1 MIQPRMSLTNSIWSF
16 RSVRTWA
23 TLMLSLAFFASPAF
37 AQQTGDITG
46 QVTDA
51 TGAGISGVS
60 IEARGD
66 VLPQARTTS
75 SGANG
80 QYRFRLLPPGNYVVK
95 FSFSDGST
103 STRNVTVLLQQRTVV
118 DVATGAGAEME
129 EIVTTGSQMMAD
141 TGQGALKNSITAQ
154 TVDALPVG
162 QQYRDL
168 LKLVPGVQYSED
180 SRLGPSSGG
189 SASDN
194 TFMFDGIDVS
204 LPLFGN
210 LASEPS
216 THDIAQISIVRGG
229 AKAIGFNRAGG
240 FSMNTI
246 SKSGTD
252 EFHGEVS
259 YQVETKG
266 LRSDLDTGDSPEEFD
281 EDRSWT
287 VASIGGPLVRD
298 RLYFYTSYYGP
309 RTDRSNGEN
318 AYGAVPDFEI
328 VRDEIFGKLTF
339 SPTDNILIDASF
351 RTSEKETLN
360 DGVGARTQASAAD
373 IGIDNQDIFTLEGS
387 WIISDESSL
396 SFRYVD
402 WENET
407 GGDPVTFLN
416 FTTSLGDSID
426 VNNLDQMGGFLVPNL
441 QTIDVDDTAEEIAAK
456 QAFNAFAQPLIDQY
470 GFLEDGVLTGG
481 GLVGSGGLIAS
492 ADYFRESF
500 EISFDHLI
508 SAGNV
513 THDLHFGF
521 QQMEIEEVIDRRSNG
536 WGTISAPFDSTAEDG
551 VTPVFFRAAV
561 RQQGL
566 GSLTGE
572 FISPVVHSVTEMT
585 SFEINDTIEMGD
597 WTFNVGFL
605 ISEDT
610 LFGQGLR
617 KNANNPSGFE
627 IAIGERYE
635 MQKFDYSDMIQPRFG
650 ANWDFSESA
659 SAYINYARY
668 HPTASSLSRA
678 ASWDRRFGDRIMDVN
693 FDVNGNFI
701 DAEQQ
706 AGSGGKL
713 FEAGIKPRSVDEWL
727 IGMTKDLS
735 GDLSI
740 RAHARYKKGDHFL
753 EDVPND
759 IYLNANPPASYAREE
774 VIPGLADQLNG
785 VVGDGSDGI
794 GGGSIRSFVV
804 DELDGAFS
812 KYYELSVEADWTRDR
827 LFVNG
832 SYTWSHYYGNFDND
846 NVSGDN
852 DRDLFIGSSSFGDG
866 AGRMPWNNQKGD
878 LRGDRRHMIKIYG
891 YYELE
896 WDASVGAYL
905 ILQSGQPWTPWD
917 NDPWA
922 DEIADYRAATGRGT
936 STSSF
941 LRFAEPAGSNTT
953 PSHYALDLNYKQ
965 NFAVF
970 GDQNI
975 QVRVDLFNVF
985 DNQTGYNYQ
994 TRVGFSDYGEPR
1006 DWFRPRRFQVAFK
1019 YQF

>member
-1 MIQPRMSLTNSIWSF
+1 MTQPSKPRLNSIFSF
-16 RSVRTWA
+16 GAARAWA
-23 TLMLSLAFFASPAF
+23 TLALGLALFASPAF
-37 AQQTGDITG
+37 AQQTGDIAG
-46 QVTDA
+46 YVTNA
-51 TGAGISGVS
+51 AGAGIAGVS

-75 SGANG
+75 SGENG
-80 QYRFRLLPPGNYVVK
+80 EYRFRLLPPGNYVVK
-95 FSFSDGST
+95 FTFSDGST
-103 STRNVTVLLQQRTVV
+103 SSRNAAVLLQQRTTVN
-118 DVATGAGAEME
+118 VATGTGAEME
-129 EIVTTGSQMMAD
+129 EIITTGSQMMAD
-141 TGQGALKNSITAQ
+141 TGQGSLKNSITAE

-168 LKLVPGVQYSED
+168 LKLIPGVQYSED

-194 TFMFDGIDVS
+194 TFMFDGVDTS

-210 LASEPS
+210 LSTEPS

-259 YQVETKG
+259 YQTETKG
-266 LRSDLDTGDSPEEFD
+266 MRSSLDTGDSPEEFD

-287 VASIGGPLVRD
+287 ILSLGGPLIRD

-318 AYGAVPDFEI
+318 AYGPVPDYE
-328 VRDEIFGKLTF
+328 VTRDEIFGKLTF
-339 SPTDNILIDASF
+339 SPTDNILIDASY
-351 RTSEKETLN
+351 RTSEKDTLN
-360 DGVGARTQASAAD
+360 DGVGAFTQASAAD
-373 IGIDNQDIFTLEGS
+373 VGVDNQDILTLEGS
-387 WIISDESSL
+387 WIISDQSSL

-402 WENET
+402 WQNET
-407 GGDPVTFLN
+407 GGDPVTFLD
-416 FTTSLGDSID
+416 FTTDLGDSID
-426 VNNLDQMGGFLVPNL
+426 VNNLDQMGAFSVPNIIANPAD
-441 QTIDVDDTAEEIAAK
+441 QAEID
-456 QAFNAFAQPLIDQY
+456 FNAFAQPLVNQY
-470 GFLEDGVLTGG
+470 GYLDNGVPSGG
-481 GLVGSGGLIAS
+481 GIVGSGGLINS
-492 ADYFRESF
+492 QDYFRETF
-500 EISFDHLI
+500 EIAFDHLI
-508 SAGNV
+508 YAGGM
-513 THDLHFGF
+513 THDLHFGL
-521 QQMEIEEVIDRRSNG
+521 QIMEISEELERRSNG
-536 WGTISAPFDSTAEDG
+536 WGTISAPGGLELAEDG
-551 VTPVFFRAAV
+551 VTPVYFRAAV

-566 GSLTGE
+566 GGPGGSAV
-572 FISPVVHSVTEMT
+572 SPRIDSVTEMT
-585 SFEINDTIEMGD
+585 NIEINDTIEMGD
-597 WTFNVGFL
+597 WTYNVGVL
-605 ISEDT
+605 ISQDT
-610 LFGQGLR
+610 LKGQGLAP
-617 KNANNPSGFE
+617 NSSNPSGYE
-627 IAIGERYE
+627 IAIGQSYK
-635 MQKFDYSDMIQPRFG
+635 MQEFDFSDMIQPRFG
-650 ANWDFSESA
+650 ANWQYSDEA

-668 HPTASSLSRA
+668 HPIASSLSRA
-678 ASWDRRFGDRIMDVN
+678 ASWDRSFGDRIMDVN
-693 FDVNGNFI
+693 FDINGDYI
-701 DAEQQ
+701 DAEPQS
-706 AGSGGKL
+706 GSGGKL

-727 IGMTKDLS
+727 IGWTKDVS
-735 GDLSI
+735 GELSI

-759 IYLNANPPASYAREE
+759 IYLNANPPDSYAREE
-774 VIPGLADQLNG
+774 IIPGLADQLNG

-794 GGGSIRSFVV
+794 GGGSIRSYVI

-812 KYYELSVEADWTRDR
+812 KYYELSLEADYNTEKMA
-827 LFVNG
+827 VTG

-878 LRGDRRHMIKIYG
+878 LRGDRRHMIKVYG
-891 YYELE
+891 YYDLN
-896 WDASVGAYL
+896 WDASVGAFL
-905 ILQSGQPWTPWD
+905 LWQSGQPWTPWD

-922 DEIADYRAATGRGT
+922 DEIASYRAATGRGT
-936 STSSF
+936 STSTF

-953 PSHYALDLNYKQ
+953 PSHWALDLNYKH
-965 NFAVF
+965 NFQVF

-975 QVRVDLFNVF
+975 QLRVDLFNVF

-994 TRVGFSDYGEPR
+994 TRVDFSNYGEPR
-1006 DWFRPRRFQVAFK
+1006 DWFRPRRFQLAVK

>member
-1 MIQPRMSLTNSIWSF
+1 MTQLRTPLANSIWSF
-16 RSVRTWA
+16 RAVRAWA
-23 TLMLSLAFFASPAF
+23 TLALGLALFASPAF
-37 AQQTGDITG
+37 AQQTGDIAG
-46 QVTDA
+46 HVTDA
-51 TGAGISGVS
+51 AGAGISGVS

-66 VLPQARTTS
+66 VLPQARKTS
-75 SGANG
+75 SGENG
-80 QYRFRLLPPGNYVVK
+80 EYRFRLLPPGNYTLK
-95 FSFSDGST
+95 FTFSDGAT
-103 STRNVTVLLQQRTVV
+103 STRNAAVLLQQRTIIN
-118 DVATGAGAEME
+118 VATGAGAEME
-129 EIVTTGSQMMAD
+129 EIVTIGSQMMAD
-141 TGQGALKNSITAQ
+141 TGQGSLKNSITAE

-168 LKLVPGVQYSED
+168 LKLIPGVQYSENT
-180 SRLGPSSGG
+180 RLGPSSGG

-259 YQVETKG
+259 YQTETKG
-266 LRSDLDTGDSPEEFD
+266 MRSDLDTGDSPEEFD

-287 VASIGGPLVRD
+287 TLSLGGPLVRD

-318 AYGAVPDFEI
+318 AYGAVPDYEI
-328 VRDEIFGKLTF
+328 TRDEIFGKLTF
-339 SPTDNILIDASF
+339 SPTDNILIDASY

-373 IGIDNQDIFTLEGS
+373 VGVDNQDILTLEGS
-387 WIISDESSL
+387 WIISDQSSL

-441 QTIDVDDTAEEIAAK
+441 EVIDAGDTPAEIADK
-456 QAFNAFAQPLIDQY
+456 QAFNAFVQPLINQY
-470 GFLEDGVLTGG
+470 GYLDNGVPTGG
-481 GLVGSGGLIAS
+481 GLVGSGGLINS
-492 ADYFRESF
+492 QDFFRESF

-508 SAGNV
+508 YAGNM

-521 QQMEIEEVIDRRSNG
+521 QQMEIEEVLDRRSNG
-536 WGTISAPFDSTAEDG
+536 WGTISVPFNELAEDG
-551 VTPVFFRAAV
+551 VTPVFYRAAV

-572 FISPVVHSVTEMT
+572 FISPVVHSLTEMT
-585 SFEINDTIEMGD
+585 NIEINDTIEMGD
-597 WTFNVGFL
+597 WTYNVGFL
-605 ISEDT
+605 ISQDT
-610 LFGQGLR
+610 LYGQGLA
-617 KNANNPSGFE
+617 KNASNPSGFE
-627 IAIGERYE
+627 IAIGQRYE
-635 MQKFDYSDMIQPRFG
+635 MQKFDFSDMIQPRFG
-650 ANWDFSESA
+650 ANWDYSDSA

-706 AGSGGKL
+706 SGSGGKL
-713 FEAGIKPRSVDEWL
+713 WEANVKPRSVDEWL
-727 IGMTKDLS
+727 IGWTKDVS
-735 GDLSI
+735 GELSI

-759 IYLNANPPASYAREE
+759 IYLYGNPPDSYAREE
-774 VIPGLADQLNG
+774 VIPGLETLLDG
-785 VVGDGSDGI
+785 VVGDGSDGL

-812 KYYELSVEADWTRDR
+812 KYYELSFEADYNTDR
-827 LFVNG
+827 FAMTG

-878 LRGDRRHMIKIYG
+878 LRGDRRHMLKVYG
-891 YYELE
+891 HYQLD
-896 WDASVGAYL
+896 WDASVGAFL
-905 ILQSGQPWTPWD
+905 LWQSGQPWTPWD
-917 NDPWA
+917 DDPWA
-922 DEIADYRAATGRGT
+922 DEIAAYRAATGRGT
-936 STSSF
+936 STSTF
-941 LRFAEPAGSNTT
+941 LRFAEPAGSNRT
-953 PSHYALDLNYKQ
+953 PSHVSLDLNYKH
-965 NFAVF
+965 NFEVF

-975 QVRVDLFNVF
+975 QLRVDLFNVF

-994 TRVGFSDYGEPR
+994 TRVDFSDYGEPR
-1006 DWFRPRRFQVAFK
+1006 DWFRPRRFQLAVK

>member
-1 MIQPRMSLTNSIWSF
+1 MIQPRMPLTNSIWSF
-16 RSVRTWA
+16 RVIRSWA
-23 TLMLSLAFFASPAF
+23 TLLLGLAFFASPAF

-46 QVTDA
+46 QVMDA

-66 VLPQARTTS
+66 VLPQPRSTS
-75 SGANG
+75 SGDDG
-80 QYRFRLLPPGNYVVK
+80 YYRFRLLPPGNYELK
-95 FSFSDGST
+95 FTFSDGGT
-103 STRNVTVLLQQRTVV
+103 STRNAVVLLQQRTVV
-118 DVATGAGAEME
+118 DVATGDGAEMD
-129 EIVTTGSQMMAD
+129 EIITSSSQMMAD
-141 TGQGALKNSITAQ
+141 TGQGALKNAISGN

-168 LKLVPGVQYSED
+168 LKLIPGVQYSEN

-194 TFMFDGIDVS
+194 TFLFDGIDVS

-210 LASEPS
+210 LSSEPS

-252 EFHGEVS
+252 EFHGEVK
-259 YQVETKG
+259 YQAETKG
-266 LRSDLDTGDSPEEFD
+266 MRGDLKRGDNPVSFD

-287 VASIGGPLVRD
+287 TASLGGPLVRD

-309 RTDRSNGEN
+309 RTDRTNGTN
-318 AYGAVPDFEI
+318 AYGDVPDFEI
-328 VRDEIFGKLTF
+328 IRDEIFGKLTF
-339 SPTDNILIDASF
+339 SPTDNILIDASL
-351 RTSEKETLN
+351 RTSEQETLN
-360 DGVGARTQASAAD
+360 SGVGAFTQASAAD
-373 IGIDNQDIFTLEGS
+373 VGIANQDIFTIEGS
-387 WIISDESSL
+387 WIINDESSL

-416 FTTSLGDSID
+416 FSTSLGDSLD
-426 VNNLDQMGGFLVPNL
+426 VNNLDQMGGFLVPNIIANPAD
-441 QTIDVDDTAEEIAAK
+441 QDEID
-456 QAFNAFAQPLIDQY
+456 FNTFAQPLVDQY
-470 GFLEDGVLTGG
+470 GYLDNGVSTGG
-481 GLVGSGGLIAS
+481 GLVGSGGLINS
-492 ADYFRESF
+492 QDFFRESF
-500 EISFDHLI
+500 EISFDHI
-508 SAGNV
+508 IYAGNA

-521 QQMEIEEVIDRRSNG
+521 QQMEISEVLDRRSNG
-536 WGTISAPFDSTAEDG
+536 WGTISAPGGLETAEDG
-551 VTPVFFRAAV
+551 VTPVYFRAAV

-566 GSLTGE
+566 GSETGE
-572 FISPVVHSVTEMT
+572 FISPVVYSVTEMN

-605 ISEDT
+605 ISQDT
-610 LFGQGLR
+610 LFGQGLAP
-617 KNANNPSGFE
+617 NSSNPSGFE

-635 MQKFDYSDMIQPRFG
+635 MLKFDYSDMIQPRFG
-650 ANWDFSESA
+650 ANWDFSDSA

-693 FDVNGNFI
+693 FDIDGNYI

-706 AGSGGKL
+706 SGSGGKL

-727 IGMTKDLS
+727 IGMTKDVS
-735 GDLSI
+735 GDLTI

-759 IYLNANPPASYAREE
+759 IYLNGSPPEGYTREE
-774 VIPGLADQLNG
+774 IIPDLATQMADL
-785 VVGDGSDGI
+785 
-794 GGGSIRSFVV
+794 GGGSIRSYVI

-812 KYYELSVEADWTRDR
+812 KYYEMSVEADWNRDR
-827 LFVNG
+827 LSVNG

-846 NVSGDN
+846 NVSGNN

-878 LRGDRRHMIKIYG
+878 LRGDRRHVLKIYG
-891 YYELE
+891 FYELE

-905 ILQSGQPWTPWD
+905 LWQSGQPWTPWD

-922 DEIADYRAATGRGT
+922 DEIASYRAATGRGT

-953 PSHYALDLNYKQ
+953 PSHYALDLNYRQ
-965 NFAVF
+965 NFEVF
-970 GDQNI
+970 GDQYI
-975 QVRVDLFNVF
+975 QLRVDLFNVF

-1006 DWFRPRRFQVAFK
+1006 SFFRPRRFQLALS

>member
-1 MIQPRMSLTNSIWSF
+1 MTQPRKSRLNSIFSF
-16 RSVRTWA
+16 RAARAWA
-23 TLMLSLAFFASPAF
+23 TLALGLALFASPAF
-37 AQQTGDITG
+37 AQQTGDIAG
-46 QVTDA
+46 YVTNA
-51 TGAGISGVS
+51 AGAGIAGVS

-75 SGANG
+75 SGENG
-80 QYRFRLLPPGNYVVK
+80 EYRFRLLPPGNYVVK
-95 FSFSDGST
+95 FTFSDGST
-103 STRNVTVLLQQRTVV
+103 SSRNAAVLLQQRTTVN
-118 DVATGAGAEME
+118 VATGTGAEME
-129 EIVTTGSQMMAD
+129 EIITTGSQMMAD
-141 TGQGALKNSITAQ
+141 TGQGSLKNSITAE

-168 LKLVPGVQYSED
+168 LKLIPGVQYSED

-194 TFMFDGIDVS
+194 TFMFDGVDTS

-210 LASEPS
+210 LSTEPS

-259 YQVETKG
+259 YQTETKG
-266 LRSDLDTGDSPEEFD
+266 MRSSLDTGDSPEEFD

-287 VASIGGPLVRD
+287 ILSLGGPLIRD

-318 AYGAVPDFEI
+318 AYGPVPDYE
-328 VRDEIFGKLTF
+328 VTRDEIFGKLTF
-339 SPTDNILIDASF
+339 SPTDNILIDASY
-351 RTSEKETLN
+351 RTSEKDTLN
-360 DGVGARTQASAAD
+360 DGVGAFTQASAAD
-373 IGIDNQDIFTLEGS
+373 VGVDNQDILTLEGS
-387 WIISDESSL
+387 WIISDQSSL

-402 WENET
+402 WQNET
-407 GGDPVTFLN
+407 GGDPVTFLD
-416 FTTSLGDSID
+416 FTTDLGDSID
-426 VNNLDQMGGFLVPNL
+426 VNNLDQMGAFSVPNIIANPAD
-441 QTIDVDDTAEEIAAK
+441 QAEID
-456 QAFNAFAQPLIDQY
+456 FNAFAQPLVNQY
-470 GFLEDGVLTGG
+470 GYLDNGVPSGG
-481 GLVGSGGLIAS
+481 GIVGSGGLINS
-492 ADYFRESF
+492 QDYFRETF
-500 EISFDHLI
+500 EIAFDHLI
-508 SAGNV
+508 YAGGM
-513 THDLHFGF
+513 THDLHFGL
-521 QQMEIEEVIDRRSNG
+521 QIMEISEELERRSNG
-536 WGTISAPFDSTAEDG
+536 WGTISAPGGLELAEDG
-551 VTPVFFRAAV
+551 VTPVYFRAAV

-566 GSLTGE
+566 GGPGGSAV
-572 FISPVVHSVTEMT
+572 SPRIDSVTEMT
-585 SFEINDTIEMGD
+585 NIEINDTIEMGD
-597 WTFNVGFL
+597 WTYNVGVL
-605 ISEDT
+605 ISQDT
-610 LFGQGLR
+610 LKGQGLAP
-617 KNANNPSGFE
+617 NSSNPSGYE
-627 IAIGERYE
+627 IAIGQSYK
-635 MQKFDYSDMIQPRFG
+635 MQEFDFSDMIQPRFG
-650 ANWDFSESA
+650 ANWQYSDEA

-668 HPTASSLSRA
+668 HPIASSLSRA
-678 ASWDRRFGDRIMDVN
+678 ASWDRSFGDRIMDVN
-693 FDVNGNFI
+693 FDINGDYI
-701 DAEQQ
+701 DAEPQS
-706 AGSGGKL
+706 GSGGKL

-727 IGMTKDLS
+727 IGWTKDVS
-735 GDLSI
+735 GELSI

-759 IYLNANPPASYAREE
+759 IYLNANPPDSYAREE
-774 VIPGLADQLNG
+774 IIPGLADQLNG

-794 GGGSIRSFVV
+794 GGGSIRSYVI

-812 KYYELSVEADWTRDR
+812 KYYELSLEADYNTEKMA
-827 LFVNG
+827 VTG

-878 LRGDRRHMIKIYG
+878 LRGDRRHMIKVYG
-891 YYELE
+891 YYDLN
-896 WDASVGAYL
+896 WDASVGAFL
-905 ILQSGQPWTPWD
+905 LWQSGQPWTPWD

-922 DEIADYRAATGRGT
+922 DEIASYRAATGRGT
-936 STSSF
+936 STSTF

-953 PSHYALDLNYKQ
+953 PSHWALDLNYKH
-965 NFAVF
+965 NFQVF

-975 QVRVDLFNVF
+975 QLRVDLFNVF

-994 TRVGFSDYGEPR
+994 TRVDFSNYGEPR
-1006 DWFRPRRFQVAFK
+1006 DWFRPRRFQLAVK

>member
-1 MIQPRMSLTNSIWSF
+1 MTQLRTPLANSIWSF
-16 RSVRTWA
+16 RAVRTWA
-23 TLMLSLAFFASPAF
+23 TLALGLAFFASPAF

-46 QVTDA
+46 HVTDA

-66 VLPQARTTS
+66 VLPQARKTS
-75 SGANG
+75 SGENG
-80 QYRFRLLPPGNYVVK
+80 EYRFRLLPPGNYVVK
-95 FSFSDGST
+95 FTFSDGST
-103 STRNVTVLLQQRTVV
+103 SMRNATVLLQQRTIVA
-118 DVATGAGAEME
+118 VATGAGAAME

-141 TGQGALKNSITAQ
+141 AGQGALKNSITAE
-154 TVDALPVG
+154 TIDALPVG

-168 LKLVPGVQYSED
+168 LKLIPGVQYSENA
-180 SRLGPSSGG
+180 RLGPSSGG

-194 TFMFDGIDVS
+194 TFMFDGVDTS

-210 LASEPS
+210 LATEPS

-259 YQVETKG
+259 YQTETKG
-266 LRSDLDTGDSPEEFD
+266 MRSDLDTGDSPEEFD

-309 RTDRSNGEN
+309 RTDRSNSEN
-318 AYGAVPDFEI
+318 AYGAVPDYEI
-328 VRDEIFGKLTF
+328 TRDEIFGKLTF
-339 SPTDNILIDASF
+339 SPTDNILIDASY

-360 DGVGARTQASAAD
+360 DGVGAFTQASAAD
-373 IGIDNQDIFTLEGS
+373 VGVDDQNILTLEGS
-387 WIISDESSL
+387 WIISDRSSL

-407 GGDPVTFLN
+407 GGEPVTFLN
-416 FTTSLGDSID
+416 LTTSLGDSI
-426 VNNLDQMGGFLVPNL
+426 NISALDQMGGFKVPEP
-441 QTIDVDDTAEEIAAK
+441 EEILPGDTPAEIATK
-456 QAFNAFAQPLIDQY
+456 QAFNAFVQPLINQY
-470 GFLEDGVLTGG
+470 GYLDNGVPTGG
-481 GLVGSGGLIAS
+481 GLVGSGGNISS

-500 EISFDHLI
+500 EIAFDHLI
-508 SAGNV
+508 YAGDV
-513 THDLHFGF
+513 THDLHFGL
-521 QQMEIEEVIDRRSNG
+521 QIMEISEEIDRRSNG
-536 WGTISAPFDSTAEDG
+536 WGTISTPFGEMAEDG

-572 FISPVVHSVTEMT
+572 FISPVVDSVTEMT
-585 SFEINDTIEMGD
+585 SIEINDIIEMGD
-597 WTFNVGFL
+597 WTFNVGLL
-605 ISEDT
+605 ISQDT
-610 LFGQGLR
+610 LNGQGLAP
-617 KNANNPSGFE
+617 NSNNPSGFE
-627 IAIGERYE
+627 IAIGQRYK
-635 MQKFDYSDMIQPRFG
+635 MQEFDFSDMIQPRFG
-650 ANWDFSESA
+650 ANWDYSDSA

-678 ASWDRRFGDRIMDVN
+678 ASWDRRFGDRIMNVN
-693 FDVNGNFI
+693 FDVNGDFI
-701 DAEQQ
+701 DTGPQS
-706 AGSGGKL
+706 GSGGKL
-713 FEAGIKPRSVDEWL
+713 FEEGIKPRSVDEWL
-727 IGMTKDLS
+727 IGWTKDVS
-735 GDLSI
+735 GELSI

-759 IYLNANPPASYAREE
+759 IYLNGNPPDSYAREE
-774 VIPGLADQLNG
+774 VIPGLETLLDG

-794 GGGSIRSFVV
+794 GGGSIRSYVI

-812 KYYELSVEADWTRDR
+812 KYYELSLEADYNTDR
-827 LFVNG
+827 IALTG

-878 LRGDRRHMIKIYG
+878 LRGDRRHVIKVYG
-891 YYELE
+891 HYDLN
-896 WDASVGAYL
+896 WDASVGAFL
-905 ILQSGQPWTPWD
+905 LWQSGQPWTPWD

-922 DEIADYRAATGRGT
+922 DEIEAYRAATGRGT

-953 PSHYALDLNYKQ
+953 PSHWALDLNYKH

-970 GDQNI
+970 DDQNI
-975 QVRVDLFNVF
+975 QLRVDLFNVF

-1006 DWFRPRRFQVAFK
+1006 DWFRPRRFQLAVK

>member
-1 MIQPRMSLTNSIWSF
+1 
-16 RSVRTWA
+16 
-23 TLMLSLAFFASPAF
+23 
-37 AQQTGDITG
+37 
-46 QVTDA
+46 
-51 TGAGISGVS
+51 
-60 IEARGD
+60 
-66 VLPQARTTS
+66 
-75 SGANG
+75 
-80 QYRFRLLPPGNYVVK
+80 
-95 FSFSDGST
+95 
-103 STRNVTVLLQQRTVV
+103 
-118 DVATGAGAEME
+118 
-129 EIVTTGSQMMAD
+129 
-141 TGQGALKNSITAQ
+141 
-154 TVDALPVG
+154 
-162 QQYRDL
+162 
-168 LKLVPGVQYSED
+168 
-180 SRLGPSSGG
+180 
-189 SASDN
+189 
-194 TFMFDGIDVS
+194 MFDGVDTS

-210 LASEPS
+210 LATEPS

-259 YQVETKG
+259 YQTETKG
-266 LRSDLDTGDSPEEFD
+266 MRSDLDTGDSPEEFD

-318 AYGAVPDFEI
+318 AYGAVPDYEI
-328 VRDEIFGKLTF
+328 TRDEIFGKLTF
-339 SPTDNILIDASF
+339 SPTDNILIDASY

-373 IGIDNQDIFTLEGS
+373 IGIDNQDILTLEGS
-387 WIISDESSL
+387 WIISDQSSL
-396 SFRYVD
+396 SFHYVD

-416 FTTSLGDSID
+416 LTTSLGDSIN
-426 VNNLDQMGGFLVPNL
+426 VNALDQMGGFLVPNL
-441 QTIDVDDTAEEIAAK
+441 RTIDGGDTPAEIAAK
-456 QAFNAFAQPLIDQY
+456 QAFNAFAQPLINEY
-470 GFLEDGVLTGG
+470 GFLENGTLTGG
-481 GLVGSGGLIAS
+481 GLVGSGGNIAS
-492 ADYFRESF
+492 ADYSRESL
-500 EISFDHLI
+500 EIAFDHLVY
-508 SAGNV
+508 AGNM
-513 THDLHFGF
+513 THDLHFGL
-521 QQMEIEEVIDRRSNG
+521 QILEIEEVIDRRSNG
-536 WGTISAPFDSTAEDG
+536 WGTISTPFDSLAEDG

-585 SFEINDTIEMGD
+585 SIEINDTIEMGD
-597 WTFNVGFL
+597 WTYNVGFL

-610 LFGQGLR
+610 LFGQGLA
-617 KNANNPSGFE
+617 KNASNPSGFE
-627 IAIGERYE
+627 IAIGQRYE
-635 MQKFDYSDMIQPRFG
+635 MQKFDFSDMVQPRFG
-650 ANWDFSESA
+650 ANWDYSDSA

-693 FDVNGNFI
+693 FDVNGDFI

-706 AGSGGKL
+706 SGSGGKL

-727 IGMTKDLS
+727 IGWTKDVS
-735 GDLSI
+735 GELSI

-759 IYLNANPPASYAREE
+759 IYLNGNPPDSYTREE
-774 VIPGLADQLNG
+774 IIPDLETKMADL
-785 VVGDGSDGI
+785 
-794 GGGSIRSFVV
+794 GGGSIRSYVI

-812 KYYELSVEADWTRDR
+812 KYYEVSLEADYNTDKIA
-827 LFVNG
+827 VTG

-878 LRGDRRHMIKIYG
+878 LRGDRRHMFKFYG
-891 YYELE
+891 YYQLD
-896 WDASVGAYL
+896 WDATIGAFL
-905 ILQSGQPWTPWD
+905 LLQSGQPWTPWD

-922 DEIADYRAATGRGT
+922 DEIAAYRAATGRGT

-953 PSHYALDLNYKQ
+953 PSHWALDLNYKQ
-965 NFAVF
+965 NFKVF

-975 QVRVDLFNVF
+975 QLRVDLFNVF

-1006 DWFRPRRFQVAFK
+1006 DWFRPRRFQLAVK